1 MRIRRAQSR
10 LCHGDTPFLSDSHG
24 VYCLIVQWAL
34 QQMATVRC
42 GARQPLFSTRLE
54 NKRNTTRKS
63 GRAVGIRLA
72 GVNRISL

>member
-42 GARQPLFSTRLE
+42 GAGQPLFSTRSE
-54 NKRNTTRKS
+54 NKRKARRMS
-63 GRAVGIRLA
+63 GRAVGISLA
-72 GVNRISL
+72 GENRISL